1 MVNIAERKLTLQV
14 TPLDIIDDNSAKEVT
29 EKLQTNTKK
38 LDVLV
43 NNEGYL
49 LLLDLQKNFLLK
61 NSKNNFKPIFD
72 VIGMIQK
79 SNQKALLLKWI

>member
-49 LLLDLQKNFLLK
+49 LLLDL
-61 NSKNNFKPIFD
+61 
-72 VIGMIQK
+72 
-79 SNQKALLLKWI
+79 